1 MDSKYLR
8 EINKINIENK
18 LEKAK
23 SITDIILQSNDSL
36 NGIPSF
42 KEEIRK
48 ILIILIDSRGFT
60 QHLYH
65 LAMSKRIIL
74 ETINN
79 YNNTE
84 FISNDELLKLS
95 NKINIAHCVVLEC
108 LLTTTYGV
116 QVSGEIDYTK
126 EY

>member
-1 MDSKYLR
+1 MNSKYLQ
-8 EINKINIENK
+8 EIEKINIDNK

-23 SITDIILQSNDSL
+23 AITDIILQSNDSL
-36 NGIPSF
+36 NGFPAF

-48 ILIILIDSRGFT
+48 ILIILIDSKGFT

-74 ETINN
+74 ETIKN
-79 YNNTE
+79 YNNNE
-84 FISNDELLKLS
+84 FISNNELLKLAD
-95 NKINIAHCVVLEC
+95 KINIAHCVVLEC

-116 QVSGEIDYTK
+116 QVNGEIDYMR
-126 EY
+126 ED